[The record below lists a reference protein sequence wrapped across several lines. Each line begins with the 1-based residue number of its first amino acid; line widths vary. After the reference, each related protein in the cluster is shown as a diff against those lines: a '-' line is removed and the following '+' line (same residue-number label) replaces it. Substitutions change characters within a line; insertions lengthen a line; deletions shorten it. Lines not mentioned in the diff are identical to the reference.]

1 MHSTANPYPNVPFP
15 AGAVKVY
22 DWHDTEYGIDHAGR
36 YFRGFT
42 RVVDRDDD
50 KDISV
55 LVDGTQRPDGRSVRI
70 ITLIDGNTGALGSLT
85 PGLARQIAAGL
96 VAAADEVESSI
107 EIEWNRQS

>member
-1 MHSTANPYPNVPFP
+1 
-15 AGAVKVY
+15 VKVY
-22 DWHDTEYGIDHAGR
+22 DWRDTQYGIDHAGR

-42 RVVDRDDD
+42 RVVERADD

-55 LVDGTQRPDGRSVRI
+55 LVDGTQRPDGRCVRV
-70 ITLIDGNTGALGSLT
+70 ITLIDGDTDAVGSLT
-85 PGLARQIAAGL
+85 PGLARQIAAVL